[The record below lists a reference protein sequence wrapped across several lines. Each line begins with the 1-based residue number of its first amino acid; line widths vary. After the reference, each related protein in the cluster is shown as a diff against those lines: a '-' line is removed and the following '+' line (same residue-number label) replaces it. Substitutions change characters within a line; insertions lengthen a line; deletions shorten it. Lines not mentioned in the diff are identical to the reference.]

1 MGSLL
6 GWLLYLLHNIYLQQ
20 PEEAT
25 VATYADDTAIMALGD
40 SVEKATEK
48 LQTAVDKVNKWTR
61 KWSNK

>member
-6 GWLLYLLHNIYLQQ
+6 GWIQYLVHTIYPQQ

-40 SVEKATEK
+40 SVTKATKK
-48 LQTAVDKVNKWTR
+48 LQRTVQKSKQMNQKMT
-61 KWSNK
+61 N